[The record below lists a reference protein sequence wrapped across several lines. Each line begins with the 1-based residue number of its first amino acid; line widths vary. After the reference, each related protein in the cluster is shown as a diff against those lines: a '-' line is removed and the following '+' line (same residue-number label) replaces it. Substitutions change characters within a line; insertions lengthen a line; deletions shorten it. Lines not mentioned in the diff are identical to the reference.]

1 MFRIILQNA
10 IRTFTD
16 NPVDLENAY
25 KFEFISIKTFIFYLN
40 FNVIIVSFLIK
51 TFLIWNKQ
59 KPNFSYIF

>member
-25 KFEFISIKTFIFYLN
+25 KFEFISIKSFIFYSN
-40 FNVIIVSFLIK
+40 FNVIISVF
-51 TFLIWNKQ
+51 FN
-59 KPNFSYIF
+59 

>member
-16 NPVDLENAY
+16 NPVDLAY

-40 FNVIIVSFLIK
+40 FNVLIVS
-51 TFLIWNKQ
+51 
-59 KPNFSYIF
+59 

>member
-16 NPVDLENAY
+16 NLVDLENAY

-40 FNVIIVSFLIK
+40 FNVLIVSFLIK

>member
-40 FNVIIVSFLIK
+40 FNVLIVSYLIK
-51 TFLIWNKQ
+51 TFLI
-59 KPNFSYIF
+59 